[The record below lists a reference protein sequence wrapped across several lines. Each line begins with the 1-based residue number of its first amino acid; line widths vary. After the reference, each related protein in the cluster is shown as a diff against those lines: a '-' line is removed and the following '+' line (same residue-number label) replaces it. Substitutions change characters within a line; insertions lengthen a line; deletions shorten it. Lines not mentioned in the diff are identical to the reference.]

1 VPEHRTNAAPATVS
15 GFRGG
20 GSIMTRAND
29 QAAIDAI
36 VALAEEIARTS
47 PECADKA
54 MQILDLARTLDS
66 RPDQAAIED
75 AIEAGTDGDL
85 SDTRVRSASSA
96 VVRSIRDEG

>member
-1 VPEHRTNAAPATVS
+1 
-15 GFRGG
+15 
-20 GSIMTRAND
+20 MTRARD
-29 QAAIDAI
+29 QSAIDAI
-36 VALAEEIARTS
+36 VALAEEIARAS

-54 MQILDLARTLDS
+54 VQILDLARTLEAP
-66 RPDQAAIED
+66 PDQAAIED

>member
-1 VPEHRTNAAPATVS
+1 
-15 GFRGG
+15 
-20 GSIMTRAND
+20 MTRARD
-29 QAAIDAI
+29 QSAIDAI
-36 VALAEEIARTS
+36 IALAEEIARAS

-75 AIEAGTDGDL
+75 AIDAGTDGDL